1 MRTALT
7 SRTVEKGD
15 WKTIFLKTLAMSG
28 VVTTACYKAKVSRQ
42 TAYKTRE
49 EDADFATAWD
59 EALDAAADRMEEEAD
74 RRAVVGTLKPV
85 FQGGKKVGSIREYSD
100 TLLIF
105 RLKAVRP
112 EKYRERSDVRHSGHI
127 DVSRLSDDELRA
139 IVEG

>member
-1 MRTALT
+1 MTTALT
-7 SRTVEKGD
+7 VRTVQKGD

-49 EDADFATAWD
+49 GDADFATAWD
-59 EALDAAADRMEEEAD
+59 EALDAAADGMEEEAH
-74 RRAVVGTLKPV
+74 RRAVVGVLKPV

-112 EKYRERSDVRHSGHI
+112 EKYRERTDVQHSGTI
-127 DVSRLSDDELRA
+127 E
-139 IVEG
+139 VEYVNNWRTPD